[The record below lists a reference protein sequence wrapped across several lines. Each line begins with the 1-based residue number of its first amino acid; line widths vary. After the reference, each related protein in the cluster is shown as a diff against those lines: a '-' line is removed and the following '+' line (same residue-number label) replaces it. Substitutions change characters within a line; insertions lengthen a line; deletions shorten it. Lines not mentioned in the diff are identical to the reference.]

1 MLITNRLCFD
11 NKALYHLSI
20 SSGVRITQQ
29 GFLFLDASVRQS
41 EPSYPC
47 PRTLGALCAHE
58 NYTFFPC
65 TNKPLTTVT
74 DAPPPFDKFW
84 FNEAKCAKL
93 PSMSSFHITTC
104 DLQRGTSVLWS
115 DGMVSVQHDMDM
127 NYWASLFVL
136 LIMTWLIINL
146 GETIA
151 LILEVKGSTAHNHN
165 TVVLCVVLVSIV
177 VGCTPQSL
185 WVTYNDLA
193 LYWCTV
199 GYIGL
204 YSLYHLVNQNTINVI
219 IGCLILISARFYQ
232 TNETPYVA
240 TFLFLISARFFQK
253 ACYALH
259 GKTSLQ
265 GIYWICIRYAFM
277 ASDVAMFVLLYMYSF
292 VPSCSEST
300 QAHLYLIGIL
310 FSSAYLGIFVANFV
324 QAKSKNPE
332 PEDGE

>member
-1 MLITNRLCFD
+1 
-11 NKALYHLSI
+11 
-20 SSGVRITQQ
+20 
-29 GFLFLDASVRQS
+29 
-41 EPSYPC
+41 
-47 PRTLGALCAHE
+47 
-58 NYTFFPC
+58 
-65 TNKPLTTVT
+65 
-74 DAPPPFDKFW
+74 
-84 FNEAKCAKL
+84 
-93 PSMSSFHITTC
+93 
-104 DLQRGTSVLWS
+104 
-115 DGMVSVQHDMDM
+115 MVSVQHDMDM

-151 LILEVKGSTAHNHN
+151 LILEVKGSTAHSHN

-265 GIYWICIRYAFM
+265 GMYWICIRYAFM

-310 FSSAYLGIFVANFV
+310 FSSAYLSIFVANFV

-332 PEDGE
+332 PDEGE